1 MRTSTGVCLSFLQL
15 RKLVNAN
22 RDDIKSTIVGDL
34 IHEAA
39 LIDELHPC
47 QLKAITRLFKR
58 VFLTAAPNR
67 PEAKK
72 IVDSAKVIEDPFFH
86 VCPGQ

>member
-1 MRTSTGVCLSFLQL
+1 MHTSTGVCLLFLQL
-15 RKLVNAN
+15 RKLVKTN
-22 RDDIKSTIVGDL
+22 RDDIKSTIIGDL

-39 LIDELHPC
+39 LTDELHPC

-58 VFLTAAPNR
+58 VFLTTAHNR
-67 PEAKK
+67 PEAK
-72 IVDSAKVIEDPFFH
+72 VIEDQFFH